1 MKSVGMEWDAFS
13 FHTLQALFSLL
24 VYTSRPSS
32 FLPLLL
38 IPTLYTQLGLVSAI
52 EHAPSSFSTI
62 VLSIV
67 LALLYTVAFT
77 LLPWSIS
84 YPKQATTGFSSCI
97 N

>member
-1 MKSVGMEWDAFS
+1 MGWSQCAFS
-13 FHTLQALFSLL
+13 SRTLQALFSLL

-38 IPTLYTQLGLVSAI
+38 IPALYTQLGLVSAI
-52 EHAPSSFSTI
+52 EHAPSSYSTI
-62 VLSIV
+62 VFSIA

-77 LLPWSIS
+77 LLPWTIS
-84 YPKQATTGFSSCI
+84 YPKQAAPTGFSSSI

>member
-1 MKSVGMEWDAFS
+1 MKSVGMEWVTSVVHFLA
-13 FHTLQALFSLL
+13 LQALFSLL

-52 EHAPSSFSTI
+52 EHGPSSHSTI
-62 VLSIV
+62 ALSIA
-67 LALLYTVAFT
+67 LALLYTAAFT

-84 YPKQATTGFSSCI
+84 YP
-97 N
+97 